1 MMKFT
6 KTSTTAIAVAISS
19 ALALSACAG
28 SGLPQSD
35 GHGPAGYDAGLAGNV
50 ATIPDRALF

>member
-1 MMKFT
+1 MTKST

-28 SGLPQSD
+28 TGPHSD
-35 GHGPAGYDAGLAGNV
+35 GHSRAGYGDGLASNV